1 MWLNNIKETTFL
13 KILYRFFDLFALTY
27 VIFDFGVNIHRDYKE
42 AKFFGLLIIV
52 FALLGFNIL
61 KIFQYKV
68 KSKRIIAKVNATII
82 TIMIIVTTIIY
93 LFNTHL
99 SLFYLIKILIPII
112 EIGLIFYFIIR
123 LMALVRIVYEKY
135 NNPSIIFVGSFF
147 ILILIGAFLL
157 MLPTATYQEISFT
170 DALFTATSAV
180 CVTGLNTL
188 DTQLIFTKT
197 GQIIILSL
205 IQIGGLGI
213 LTFTSFFSFFFRGSS
228 SFKENIN
235 IKDFVSENNLGNV
248 FKTALNIVIF
258 TLTVEIIGA
267 IMMFFSILN
276 INEIEDKFFYSIFH
290 SISAFCNAGFSTYS
304 NGLNENFIN
313 KQYSFQWIIMFL
325 IVLGGIGYNIVY
337 NYWQYI
343 KNYFKEIIQQKN
355 FHVKNHI
362 VTINTKI
369 VFYTTLF
376 LIFGGFVILFLSEF
390 NNSLLQHTTVF
401 GKITTAMFNSITPRT
416 AGFNTMNYAEYS
428 SVTLLFMIFLMWVG
442 ASPASTGG
450 GIKTSTFALATLNI
464 IYIAKG
470 RTRINIF
477 GRRISSES
485 TNRAFAIISLS
496 LITIGIS
503 IIGLII
509 FEPKNTDLLAIVFE
523 CFSAYST
530 VGLSLNFTSTI
541 SDPSKYVLIVTM
553 FIGRIGMLNLI
564 IGLLREVN
572 SKFYDYPKDNILIN

>member
-1 MWLNNIKETTFL
+1 MWLNKLKGIEFL
-13 KILYRFFDLFALTY
+13 NFFYRFFDLIALTY

-42 AKFFGLLIIV
+42 AKFFGLFFIV
-52 FALLGFNIL
+52 IALLVFNIL
-61 KIFQYKV
+61 KIFHYKV
-68 KSKRIIAKVNATII
+68 KAKKKIAKVNATIL
-82 TIMIIVTTIIY
+82 TLMIVVSSAVY

-99 SLFYLIKILIPII
+99 SLFYLIKILRPIL

-147 ILILIGAFLL
+147 IVILIGAFLL
-157 MLPTATYQEISFT
+157 LLPTATYKEISFT
-170 DALFTATSAV
+170 DALFTSTSAV

-188 DTQLIFTKT
+188 DTELTFTRT
-197 GQIIILSL
+197 GQIIIITL

-213 LTFTSFFSFFFRGSS
+213 LTFTSFFSYFFRSSS

-235 IKDFVSENNLGNV
+235 IKDFVSEDNLGNV

-258 TLTVEIIGA
+258 TLSVEVIGA
-267 IMMFFSILN
+267 ILMFFTIFN

-290 SISAFCNAGFSTYS
+290 SVSAFCNAGFSTYS
-304 NGLNENFIN
+304 AGLNENFIN

-325 IVLGGIGYNIVY
+325 IAIGGLGYNIVY

-343 KNYFKEIIQQKN
+343 KNYFKEIIQQKQ

-376 LIFGGFVILFLSEF
+376 LIFGGFIILFFTEY

-401 GKITTAMFNSITPRT
+401 GKITTTMFNSITPRT

-428 SVTLLFMIFLMWVG
+428 SVTILIMIFLMWVG

-464 IYIAKG
+464 INIAKG

-477 GRRISSES
+477 GRRISSDS

-496 LITIGIS
+496 LIV
-503 IIGLII
+503 IGLSIVGLLI
-509 FEPKNTDLLAIVFE
+509 FEPKNTDLMSIVFE

-530 VGLSLNFTSTI
+530 VGLSLNFTPTLT
-541 SDPSKYVLIVTM
+541 DHSKYVLIVTM